1 MQEVRTSII
10 EREDCFLPSF
20 VKKEEIFV

>member
-10 EREDCFLPSF
+10 EREHCFLPSF
-20 VKKEEIFV
+20 IKKEVGV